1 MSTVFFKMDS
11 LSERNYKT
19 RIFPTVIEA
28 QAWVKECKGK
38 KGFFSCKH
46 VSPLNV
52 TEMPRYLVISHENG
66 KYMRILRLVEECTIN
81 PGDTVIK
88 IVSQAWRWA
97 TGDRQVGAYSTGG
110 SIFSTVETETS
121 IDVFEKGLE
130 TVSYV
135 LLGSCQRKVEGA
147 DMELAESLLAKRPK
161 FERGRF
167 PQEAELGELKHGKK
181 LITKK
186 MRERTAELETA
197 KDAFDSAC
205 HEAAELFQAKEMQA
219 WYDEVLRLCL
229 PQG

>member
-1 MSTVFFKMDS
+1 MDS
-11 LSERNYKT
+11 LSERNTPYQT
-19 RIFPTVIEA
+19 RIFPTLIEA
-28 QAWVKECKGK
+28 QAWVNKCKK
-38 KGFFSCKH
+38 KTRWFSCRH
-46 VSPLNV
+46 VSPLSV
-52 TEMPRYLVISHENG
+52 TEMPRYLVVSHENG
-66 KYMRILRLVEECTIN
+66 KYMNILRIVEECHIN

-88 IVSQAWRWA
+88 IVSPAWRWA
-97 TGDRQVGAYSTGG
+97 TAGKQVGAYSTNG
-110 SIFSTVETETS
+110 SIFSAVEAPTY

-135 LLGSCQRKVEGA
+135 LLGPCQRTVEGA

-197 KDAFDSAC
+197 KATFDSARY
-205 HEAAELFQAKEMQA
+205 EAAELFQAKEMQA
-219 WYDEVLRLCL
+219 WYDEVLRRCL